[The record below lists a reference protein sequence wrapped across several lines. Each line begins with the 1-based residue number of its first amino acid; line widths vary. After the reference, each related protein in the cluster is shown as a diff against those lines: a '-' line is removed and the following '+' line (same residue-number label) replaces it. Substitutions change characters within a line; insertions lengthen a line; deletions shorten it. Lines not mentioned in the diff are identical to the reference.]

1 MQRNY
6 YNLDRINEMLAFLLV
21 LCRLNDARD
30 TNIRY
35 EADSKQGYLDEL
47 TPLEDLITHW
57 TTLVNMQTD
66 DDLQSDGECLVDVIK
81 MEVNRI
87 QVVSVM
93 IHVLIVN

>member
-30 TNIRY
+30 PNIRY

-93 IHVLIVN
+93 ILY